1 MIPAPSGFD
10 EGSLMKGK
18 ATFGFLVFV
27 LSVLGCAAPPVENVA
42 VSGGRLRAACEDGT
56 TRCFADA
63 GPDAPAR

>member
-1 MIPAPSGFD
+1 
-10 EGSLMKGK
+10 MKGK